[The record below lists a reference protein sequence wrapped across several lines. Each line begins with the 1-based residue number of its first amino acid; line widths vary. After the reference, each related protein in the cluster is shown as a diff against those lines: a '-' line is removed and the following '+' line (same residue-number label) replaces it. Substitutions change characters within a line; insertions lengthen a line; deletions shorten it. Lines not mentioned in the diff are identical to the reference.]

1 MLIIIVLLFWR
12 QQTMTDPEQTKS
24 PNHNAKMTLTLSNKA
39 IVREFNFSNTL
50 CIERSEG
57 DQKKK
62 PDIL

>member
-1 MLIIIVLLFWR
+1 MMLIIIVVLLLWR

-39 IVREFNFSNTL
+39 IVREFY
-50 CIERSEG
+50 IERSEG

>member
-1 MLIIIVLLFWR
+1 
-12 QQTMTDPEQTKS
+12 MTDPEQTKS

-39 IVREFNFSNTL
+39 IVREFY
-50 CIERSEG
+50 IERSEG